1 MKFVI
6 AALLGLAT
14 LSQVEATQNEII
26 GHKKRMAIL
35 DNLIQIEEGS
45 ESDSD
50 SEDENV

>member
-14 LSQVEATQNEII
+14 ISQVEATQNQII
-26 GHKKRMAIL
+26 GHKMRMAIL
-35 DNLIQIEEGS
+35 DNLIQIEES